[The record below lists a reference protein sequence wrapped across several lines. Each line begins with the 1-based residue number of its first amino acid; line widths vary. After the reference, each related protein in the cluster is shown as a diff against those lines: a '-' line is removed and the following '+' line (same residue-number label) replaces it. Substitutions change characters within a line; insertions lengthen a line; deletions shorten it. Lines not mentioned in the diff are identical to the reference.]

1 MTESVS
7 TSFILHTDGAAKGN
21 PGPSGIG
28 IVLYKGSDT
37 TEPIAAFGEYIG
49 ETTNNVAEYKA
60 LIRGLQEALERGAD
74 RIEART
80 DSELMARQIAGRYKV
95 NAPQIL
101 PLHQEACRLLSRFER
116 ASVVHVLRGKNALAD
131 KLANQGVAAGKAP
144 RPKSSAAPRPASVS
158 SVSPAPPVSPPS
170 PPSTPV
176 PFQHEYARM
185 VKGERWIWNVDRL
198 RDTSK
203 DLPVKKLPLSSFDDL
218 MDTDCWFDGKAPT
231 LRCVA
236 DHARR
241 IYEADRTQPVLLSA
255 DGTLMDGSYRIAQA
269 YILNQKELDAV
280 QFETDPEPDIRLKAG

>member
-1 MTESVS
+1 MTDSAS
-7 TSFILHTDGAAKGN
+7 TLFILHTDGAAKGN

-60 LIRGLQEALERGAD
+60 LIRGLKEALERGAD

-101 PLHQEACRLLSRFER
+101 PLHQEACRLLSRFEK

-144 RPKSSAAPRPASVS
+144 KTAGSPAPRPAAVPIQANPDPS
-158 SVSPAPPVSPPS
+158 SASS
-170 PPSTPV
+170 
-176 PFQHEYARM
+176 
-185 VKGERWIWNVDRL
+185 DRL
-198 RDTSK
+198 HEAAK
-203 DLPVKKLPLSSFDDL
+203 NLPVKRLPLSYFDSL
-218 MDTDCWFDGKAPT
+218 IDTDCWFNGKTPT
-231 LRCVA
+231 MRSIA

-241 IYEADRTQPVLLSA
+241 IYEADRTRPVILAA
-255 DGTLMDGSYRIAQA
+255 DGKLMDGSYQIAQA
-269 YILNQKELDAV
+269 YLTNRREVDVV
-280 QFETDPEPDIRLKAG
+280 QFETDPEPDIRLNTG